1 MGNKVTHTKTL
12 KSKRL
17 NCKLKKRLN
26 YLDSSFICCPERTT
40 NGVNIDTVRNGFGN
54 ADDGLSQVSSLPE
67 STQRNINERY
77 LPKNQFN
84 FSFTL

>member
-1 MGNKVTHTKTL
+1 MKDHL
-12 KSKRL
+12 
-17 NCKLKKRLN
+17 
-26 YLDSSFICCPERTT
+26 YHLDSSFVCCPERTT

-77 LPKNQFN
+77 L
-84 FSFTL
+84 